1 MRAVK
6 LALLELRR
14 FRGPMRR
21 LVPVLLCLVP
31 LLYGA
36 MYLWANWDPYGKTD
50 RMPVAVVNQ
59 DQLAHAP
66 QGRRVNAGDQL
77 VQQLKASGTFD
88 WHFVGPDEAR
98 DGLEHGRYFFTI
110 AIPSDFSRKL
120 ATGADTR
127 PQQAGIH
134 IELNDAHNYIAGIM
148 TEVVQNKLQEQVNS
162 AAHAA
167 YVRGIYGE
175 LSDVRDKL
183 STAADGAH
191 RLVGATRVAQQG
203 TSTVTSATSTLRDG
217 AGGVSAGAR
226 QIARAA
232 GQIDDLSGRLD
243 RAAAD
248 RLPGAVSALVTTA
261 RLTTDGLDAVHTATG
276 ATRKGTSRA
285 VADLTDLADS
295 HPELR
300 DDPVYRSALSHAR
313 DLDSTAT
320 DLDGRAAAAENNAR
334 RSLRDAEHLQG
345 DLGSLRNDV
354 LALHTPLRLVDT
366 GSHSAADGARGLVDG
381 LGTLEKGSG
390 ALRSAADQAHD
401 GAFDVSRTVDDGLHK
416 IPRTSPDQV
425 AHAAEVLGTPV
436 HIGRGNL
443 HPAGVYG
450 RGLAPFFFGIALWV
464 FGLFAYLLLRPLNA
478 RALAG
483 RVGAF
488 TTAVAGWLPAAVL
501 GAVGA
506 LVLYGV
512 VDLTLGLSPVHRF
525 AMVALLVTAAAAF
538 VAVDHCL
545 RTVFGVPGDVLSL
558 VLLILQL
565 TASGGLYPLPTE
577 PAFFQVLN
585 PLLPMTY
592 LVDGLRVT
600 VSGGLTANLLR
611 DFVVLFL
618 FTAGF
623 LALTAL
629 AVRRQRVWTIGRL
642 HPDVSL

>member
-59 DQLAHAP
+59 DRLAHAA

-88 WHFVGPDEAR
+88 WHFVGPNEAR

-217 AGGVSAGAR
+217 AAGVSSGAR

-261 RLTTDGLDAVHTATG
+261 RVTTDGLDAVHTATS

-285 VADLTDLADS
+285 VTDLTQLADS

-300 DDPVYRSALSHAR
+300 DAPVYRRALGHAR
-313 DLDSTAT
+313 DLDATAT
-320 DLDGRAAAAENNAR
+320 DLDGRAAAAEDNAR
-334 RSLRDAEHLQG
+334 RALRDAEHLQG
-345 DLGSLRNDV
+345 DIGSLRSEV

-401 GAFDVSRTVDDGLHK
+401 GAADVSRTVDDGLHK
-416 IPRTSPDQV
+416 IPRTNPDQV

-436 HIGRGNL
+436 HIDRGNL

-478 RALAG
+478 RALVG
-483 RVGAF
+483 RVGAV

-577 PAFFQVLN
+577 PAFFQMLN

-600 VSGGLTANLLR
+600 VSGGLTSNLLR
-611 DFVVLFL
+611 DFGVLFL

-629 AVRRQRVWTIGRL
+629 AVRRQRVWTVGRL

>member
-1 MRAVK
+1 MKAVK

-14 FRGPMRR
+14 FRGPVRR
-21 LVPVLLCLVP
+21 LVPLLLCLVP

-50 RMPVAVVNQ
+50 RMPVAVVNH
-59 DQLAHAP
+59 DHLAHAK
-66 QGRRVNAGDQL
+66 QGRRVDAGDQL
-77 VQQLKASGTFD
+77 VKQLKASGTFD
-88 WHFVGPDEAR
+88 WHFVGQDEAR

-110 AIPSDFSRKL
+110 DIPSDFSRKI

-127 PQQAGIH
+127 PQQAGIR
-134 IELNDAHNYIAGIM
+134 IELNDANNYIAGIM
-148 TEVVQNKLQEQVNS
+148 TEVVQTKLQDQINS
-162 AAHAA
+162 ATHAA
-167 YVRGIYGE
+167 YVRSIYGE
-175 LSDVRDKL
+175 LSDVRGKL
-183 STAADGAH
+183 TTASDGAH

-203 TSTVTSATSTLRDG
+203 TSTITSATATLHDG
-217 AGGVSAGAR
+217 AGDVASGAQ
-226 QIARAA
+226 QIARAT
-232 GQIDDLSGRLD
+232 GQLDDLTGRLD
-243 RAAAD
+243 QAAAD
-248 RLPGAVSALVTTA
+248 RLPGAASALVSTA
-261 RLTTDGLDAVHTATG
+261 RLTTDGLDAVHTATT

-285 VADLTDLADS
+285 VADLTDLADT

-300 DDPVYRSALSHAR
+300 DDPVYRRALSHAR
-313 DLDSTAT
+313 SLDSTAT
-320 DLDGRAAAAENNAR
+320 ALDGRAAAAENNAR
-334 RSLRDAEHLQG
+334 RALQEAERLQ
-345 DLGSLRNDV
+345 DDVGSLRRDV

-366 GSHSAADGARGLVDG
+366 GSHRAADGAHGLVEG
-381 LGTLEKGSG
+381 LATLEKGSG
-390 ALRSAADQAHD
+390 ALHTAAEQAHG
-401 GAFDVSRTVDDGLHK
+401 GASEVSRTVDDGLHK

-436 HIGRGNL
+436 HIDRTNL

-464 FGLFAYLLLRPLNA
+464 FGLFAYLLIRPLNT

-483 RVGAF
+483 RVSAF
-488 TTAVAGWLPAAVL
+488 TTAVAGWLPAALL

-512 VDLTLGLSPVHRF
+512 VDLTLGLNPVHGF
-525 AMVALLVTAAAAF
+525 WTLALLVTAAGAF

-585 PLLPMTY
+585 PMLPMTY

-600 VSGGLTANLLR
+600 VSGGLTGNLLR
-611 DFVVLFL
+611 DFAVLL
-618 FTAGF
+618 ACTAGS
-623 LALTAL
+623 LAVTAL
-629 AVRRQRVWTIGRL
+629 SVRRQRVWTVGRL

>member
-1 MRAVK
+1 MKAVK

-21 LVPVLLCLVP
+21 LVPALLCLVP

-59 DQLAHAP
+59 DHLAHAR
-66 QGRRVNAGDQL
+66 QGSRVNAGDQL

-98 DGLEHGRYFFTI
+98 DGLEHGRYLFTI
-110 AIPSDFSRKL
+110 DIPPDFSRKL

-127 PQQAGIH
+127 PQQAGIR
-134 IELNDAHNYIAGIM
+134 IELNDANNYVAGIM
-148 TEVVQNKLQEQVNS
+148 TEVVQNKLQDQVNS

-167 YVRGIYGE
+167 YVRSVYGE

-183 STAADGAH
+183 STASDGAH

-203 TSTVTSATSTLRDG
+203 TSTVASATSTLHDG
-217 AGGVSAGAR
+217 ADGVAAGAR
-226 QIARAA
+226 QIARAT

-248 RLPGAVSALVTTA
+248 RLPGALSTLVTTA
-261 RLTTDGLDAVHTATG
+261 RLTTDGLDAVHTATS

-300 DDPVYRSALSHAR
+300 GDPVYRTALSHAR
-313 DLDSTAT
+313 DLDTTAT

-334 RSLRDAEHLQG
+334 RSLRDAERLQ
-345 DLGSLRNDV
+345 DDVGSLRRDV

-366 GSHSAADGARGLVDG
+366 GAHSAADGAHGLVEG

-390 ALRSAADQAHD
+390 ALRAAADQAHD
-401 GAFDVSRTVDDGLHK
+401 GASDVSRTVDGGLHK

-436 HIGRGNL
+436 HIDRGNL

-464 FGLFAYLLLRPLNA
+464 FGLFAYLLLRPLNT

-512 VDLTLGLSPVHRF
+512 VDLALGLGPVHRF
-525 AMVALLVTAAAAF
+525 WMLALLVTAAAAF

-545 RTVFGVPGDVLSL
+545 RTLFGVPGDVLSL

-577 PAFFQVLN
+577 PAFFQALN

-600 VSGGLTANLLR
+600 VSGGLTENLLR
-611 DFVVLFL
+611 DFVVLFA

-623 LALTAL
+623 LAVTAL
-629 AVRRQRVWTIGRL
+629 AVRRQRVWTVGRL

>member
-1 MRAVK
+1 MKAVK

-59 DQLAHAP
+59 DQPAHAR
-66 QGRRVNAGDQL
+66 QGNRVNAGDQL

-88 WHFVGPDEAR
+88 WHFVGADQAR

-110 AIPSDFSRKL
+110 DIPSDFSRKL

-127 PQQAGIH
+127 PQQAGIR
-134 IELNDAHNYIAGIM
+134 IELNDANNYIAGIM
-148 TEVVQNKLQEQVNS
+148 TEVVQNKLQDQVNS
-162 AAHAA
+162 ATHAA
-167 YVRGIYGE
+167 YVRSVYGE

-203 TSTVTSATSTLRDG
+203 TSTVASATSTLHDG
-217 AGGVSAGAR
+217 ADGVAAGAG
-226 QIARAA
+226 QIAQAA

-261 RLTTDGLDAVHTATG
+261 RLTTDGLDAVHTATS
-276 ATRKGTSRA
+276 ATHKGTSRA
-285 VADLTDLADS
+285 VADLTELADS

-300 DDPVYRSALSHAR
+300 DDPVYRRALSHAR

-334 RSLRDAEHLQG
+334 RSLRDAERLQ
-345 DLGSLRNDV
+345 DNIGSLRRDV

-366 GSHSAADGARGLVDG
+366 GSHRAADGARSLSNG

-401 GAFDVSRTVDDGLHK
+401 GAFDVSRTVDEGLHK
-416 IPRTSPDQV
+416 TPRTSPDQV
-425 AHAAEVLGTPV
+425 AHAAKVLGTPV
-436 HIGRGNL
+436 HIDRGNL

-464 FGLFAYLLLRPLNA
+464 FGLFAYLLLRPLNT

-512 VDLTLGLSPVHRF
+512 VDLALGLSPVHRVGT
-525 AMVALLVTAAAAF
+525 VALLVTAAAAF

-629 AVRRQRVWTIGRL
+629 AVRRQRVWSVGRL

>member
-1 MRAVK
+1 MKAVK

-21 LVPVLLCLVP
+21 LVPLLLCLVP

-59 DQLAHAP
+59 DHLAHAK

-88 WHFVGPDEAR
+88 WHFVGQDEAR
-98 DGLEHGRYFFTI
+98 EGLEHGRYFFTI
-110 AIPSDFSRKL
+110 DIPPDFSRKL

-127 PQQAGIH
+127 PKQAGIR
-134 IELNDAHNYIAGIM
+134 IQLNDANNYIAGIM
-148 TEVVQNKLQEQVNS
+148 TEVVQTKLQDQVNS
-162 AAHAA
+162 ATHAA
-167 YVRGIYGE
+167 YVRSVYGE

-183 STAADGAH
+183 TTASDGAH

-203 TSTVTSATSTLRDG
+203 TSTIASATSTLRDG
-217 AGGVSAGAR
+217 AGGVAAGAR
-226 QIARAA
+226 QIARAT
-232 GQIDDLSGRLD
+232 GQIDDLTGRLD

-248 RLPGAVSALVTTA
+248 RLPGAAAALVSTA
-261 RLTTDGLDAVHTATG
+261 RLTTDGLDAVHTATS

-285 VADLTDLADS
+285 VADLTALADS

-300 DDPVYRSALSHAR
+300 NDPVYERTLSHAR
-313 DLDSTAT
+313 SLDSTAT
-320 DLDGRAAAAENNAR
+320 ALDGRVAAAENNAR
-334 RSLRDAEHLQG
+334 RSLHEAERLQE
-345 DLGSLRNDV
+345 DVGSLGRDV

-366 GSHSAADGARGLVDG
+366 GSHSAADGAHGLVEG
-381 LGTLEKGSG
+381 LGTLENGSG
-390 ALRSAADQAHD
+390 ALHAAAEQAHS
-401 GAFDVSRTVDDGLHK
+401 GASEVSRTVDDGLHK

-436 HIGRGNL
+436 HIDRTNL

-464 FGLFAYLLLRPLNA
+464 FGLFAYLLLRPLNT

-483 RVGAF
+483 RIGAF
-488 TTAVAGWLPAAVL
+488 TTAVAGWLPAALL

-512 VDLTLGLSPVHRF
+512 VDLALGLNPVHGVW
-525 AMVALLVTAAAAF
+525 MLALLVTGAAAF

-585 PLLPMTY
+585 PMLPMTY

-600 VSGGLTANLLR
+600 VSGGLTGNLLR
-611 DFVVLFL
+611 DFAVLL
-618 FTAGF
+618 AFTAGF
-623 LALTAL
+623 LAVTAL
-629 AVRRQRVWTIGRL
+629 AVRRQRMWTVGRL

>member
-6 LALLELRR
+6 LAILELRR

-59 DQLAHAP
+59 DQPAHAP

-77 VQQLKASGTFD
+77 VRQLKASGTFD
-88 WHFVGPDEAR
+88 WRFVGADEAR

-110 AIPSDFSRKL
+110 TVPSDFGRKL
-120 ATGADTR
+120 ATGADAR
-127 PQQAGIH
+127 PQQAGIR
-134 IELNDAHNYIAGIM
+134 IELNDANNYIAGIM

-162 AAHAA
+162 ATHAA
-167 YVRGIYGE
+167 YVRSVYGE

-203 TSTVTSATSTLRDG
+203 TSTVASATSTLRDG
-217 AGGVSAGAR
+217 ADGVSAGAR

-232 GQIDDLSGRLD
+232 GQIDGLTGRLD

-248 RLPGAVSALVTTA
+248 RLPGAAAALVTTA
-261 RLTTDGLDAVHTATG
+261 RLTTDGLDAVHTATS
-276 ATRKGTSRA
+276 ATRKGTARG
-285 VADLTDLADS
+285 VADLDELADS
-295 HPELR
+295 HPALR
-300 DDPVYRSALSHAR
+300 SDPVYRTALRHAR
-313 DLDSTAT
+313 DLNATAT
-320 DLDGRAAAAENNAR
+320 SLDGRAAAAENNAR
-334 RSLRDAEHLQG
+334 RSLRAAERLRSG
-345 DLGSLRNDV
+345 IGSLQREV
-354 LALHTPLRLVDT
+354 LALHTPVRLVDT
-366 GSHSAADGARGLVDG
+366 GSHRAADGAHGLVAG

-390 ALRSAADQAHD
+390 ALRAAADQAHD
-401 GAFDVSRTVDDGLHK
+401 GASDVSRTVDDGLHK

-436 HIGRGNL
+436 HIDRGNL

-464 FGLFAYLLLRPLNA
+464 FGLFAYLLLRPLNT
-478 RALAG
+478 RALVG

-488 TTAVAGWLPAAVL
+488 TAAVAGWLPAAVL

-512 VDLTLGLSPVHRF
+512 VDLALGLSPVHRF
-525 AMVALLVTAAAAF
+525 WTVALLVTAAAAF

-545 RTVFGVPGDVLSL
+545 RTLFGVPGDVLSL

-565 TASGGLYPLPTE
+565 TASGGLYPLPTA
-577 PAFFQVLN
+577 PAFFQLLN

-600 VSGGLTANLLR
+600 VSGGLTAHLVR
-611 DFVVLFL
+611 DFVVLFG

-629 AVRRQRVWTIGRL
+629 AVRRQRVWTVGRL
-642 HPDVSL
+642 HPDVAL

>member
-436 HIGRGNL
+436 HIDRGNL

-577 PAFFQVLN
+577 PAFFQALN

>member
-6 LALLELRR
+6 LAMLELRR

-77 VQQLKASGTFD
+77 VRQLKASGTFD
-88 WHFVGPDEAR
+88 WRFVGADEAR

-110 AIPSDFSRKL
+110 TVPSDFSRKL
-120 ATGADTR
+120 ATGADAR
-127 PQQAGIH
+127 PQQAGIR
-134 IELNDAHNYIAGIM
+134 IELNDANNYIAGIM

-162 AAHAA
+162 ATHAA
-167 YVRGIYGE
+167 YVRGVYGE

-203 TSTVTSATSTLRDG
+203 TSTVASATSTLRDG
-217 AGGVSAGAR
+217 ADGVSAGAS

-232 GQIDDLSGRLD
+232 GQIDDLTGRLD

-248 RLPGAVSALVTTA
+248 RLPGAAAALVTTA
-261 RLTTDGLDAVHTATG
+261 RLTTDGLDAVHTATS
-276 ATRKGTSRA
+276 ATRKGTARA
-285 VADLTDLADS
+285 VADLDELADA

-300 DDPVYRSALSHAR
+300 NDPAFRAALKHAH
-313 DLDSTAT
+313 DLDATAT
-320 DLDGRAAAAENNAR
+320 SLDGRAAAAENNAR
-334 RSLRDAEHLQG
+334 RSLRAAERLQG
-345 DLGSLRNDV
+345 DIGSLQRAV
-354 LALHTPLRLVDT
+354 LALHTPVRLVDT
-366 GSHSAADGARGLVDG
+366 GSHRAADGAHGLVAG

-390 ALRSAADQAHD
+390 ALRAAADQAHD
-401 GAFDVSRTVDDGLHK
+401 GASDVSRTVDDGLHK

-436 HIGRGNL
+436 HIDRGNL

-464 FGLFAYLLLRPLNA
+464 FGLFAYLLLRPLNT
-478 RALAG
+478 RALVG

-512 VDLTLGLSPVHRF
+512 VDLALGLSPVHRF
-525 AMVALLVTAAAAF
+525 WTVALLVTAAAAF

-545 RTVFGVPGDVLSL
+545 RTLFGVPGDVLSL

-577 PAFFQVLN
+577 PAFFQLLN

-600 VSGGLTANLLR
+600 VSGGLTTHLAA
-611 DFVVLFL
+611 DFAVLFG

-629 AVRRQRVWTIGRL
+629 AVRRQRVWTVGRL
-642 HPDVSL
+642 HPDVAL

>member
-21 LVPVLLCLVP
+21 LVPILLCLVP

-59 DQLAHAP
+59 DHPAHAK
-66 QGRRVNAGDQL
+66 QGRRVDAGDQL
-77 VQQLKASGTFD
+77 VEQLKASGTFD
-88 WHFVGPDEAR
+88 WHFVGRDEAR

-110 AIPSDFSRKL
+110 DIPSDFSRKL

-127 PQQAGIH
+127 PKQAGIR
-134 IELNDAHNYIAGIM
+134 IRLNDANNYIAGIM
-148 TEVVQNKLQEQVNS
+148 TEVVQTKLQDQINS
-162 AAHAA
+162 ATHAA
-167 YVRGIYGE
+167 YVRGVYGE
-175 LSDVRDKL
+175 LLDVRDKL
-183 STAADGAH
+183 ATASDGAH

-203 TSTVTSATSTLRDG
+203 TSTVASATSTLRDG
-217 AGGVSAGAR
+217 AGGVAAGAR
-226 QIARAA
+226 QIARAT
-232 GQIDDLSGRLD
+232 GQIDDLTGRLD
-243 RAAAD
+243 QAAAD
-248 RLPGAVSALVTTA
+248 RLPGAAAALVSTA

-285 VADLTDLADS
+285 VADLTDLAGS

-300 DDPVYRSALSHAR
+300 DDPVYRRALSHAR
-313 DLDSTAT
+313 TLDSTAT
-320 DLDGRAAAAENNAR
+320 ALDGRAAAAENNAR
-334 RSLRDAEHLQG
+334 RALQEAEHLQA
-345 DLGSLRNDV
+345 DVGSLGRDV

-366 GSHSAADGARGLVDG
+366 GSHSAADGAHGLVEG

-390 ALRSAADQAHD
+390 ALRAAAEQAHS
-401 GAFDVSRTVDDGLHK
+401 GASEVSRTVDDGLHK

-436 HIGRGNL
+436 HIDRANL

-464 FGLFAYLLLRPLNA
+464 FGLFAYLLLRPLNT
-478 RALAG
+478 RALVG

-488 TTAVAGWLPAAVL
+488 TTAVAGWLPAALL

-512 VDLTLGLSPVHRF
+512 VDLALGLDPVHGVW
-525 AMVALLVTAAAAF
+525 MLALLVTGAAAF

-600 VSGGLTANLLR
+600 VSGGLTENLLR
-611 DFVVLFL
+611 DFAVLVA

-623 LALTAL
+623 LAVTAL
-629 AVRRQRVWTIGRL
+629 AVRRQRMWTVGRL
-642 HPDVSL
+642 HPDISL

>member
-6 LALLELRR
+6 LAMLELRR
-14 FRGPMRR
+14 FRGPVRR

-59 DQLAHAP
+59 DRLAHAP
-66 QGRRVNAGDQL
+66 QGRRVAAGDQL
-77 VQQLKASGTFD
+77 VRQLKASGTFD
-88 WHFVGPDEAR
+88 WRFVGADEAR
-98 DGLEHGRYFFTI
+98 EGLEHGRYFFTI
-110 AIPSDFSRKL
+110 TVPSDFSRKL
-120 ATGADTR
+120 ATGADAR
-127 PQQAGIH
+127 PQQAGIR
-134 IELNDAHNYIAGIM
+134 IELNDANNYIAGIM

-162 AAHAA
+162 ATHAA
-167 YVRGIYGE
+167 YVRSVYGE

-203 TSTVTSATSTLRDG
+203 TSTVASATSTLRDG
-217 AGGVSAGAR
+217 AEGVSAGAR

-232 GQIDDLSGRLD
+232 GQLDGLTGRLD

-248 RLPGAVSALVTTA
+248 RLPGAATALVTTA

-276 ATRKGTSRA
+276 ATRKGTARA
-285 VADLTDLADS
+285 VADLDELADS

-300 DDPVYRSALSHAR
+300 SDPVYRTALRHAR
-313 DLDSTAT
+313 DLDGTAT
-320 DLDGRAAAAENNAR
+320 SLDGRAAAAENNAR
-334 RSLRDAEHLQG
+334 RSLRAAERLQG
-345 DLGSLRNDV
+345 DIGSLQREV
-354 LALHTPLRLVDT
+354 LALHSPVRLVDS
-366 GSHSAADGARGLVDG
+366 GSHRAADGAHGLVAG

-390 ALRSAADQAHD
+390 ALRAAADQAHD
-401 GAFDVSRTVDDGLHK
+401 GASDVSRTVDDGLHK

-436 HIGRGNL
+436 HIDRGNL

-464 FGLFAYLLLRPLNA
+464 FGLFAYLLLRPLNT
-478 RALAG
+478 RALVG

-512 VDLTLGLSPVHRF
+512 VDLALGLSPVHRF
-525 AMVALLVTAAAAF
+525 WTAALLVTAAAAF

-545 RTVFGVPGDVLSL
+545 RTLFGVPGDVLSL

-565 TASGGLYPLPTE
+565 TASGGLYPLPTA
-577 PAFFQVLN
+577 PAFFQLLN

-600 VSGGLTANLLR
+600 VSGGLTAHLVR
-611 DFVVLFL
+611 DFVVLFG

-629 AVRRQRVWTIGRL
+629 AVRRQRVWTVGRL
-642 HPDVSL
+642 HPDVAL

>member
-167 YVRGIYGE
+167 YVRSIYGE

-320 DLDGRAAAAENNAR
+320 DLDGRAGAAENNAR
-334 RSLRDAEHLQG
+334 RSLRDVEHLQG
-345 DLGSLRNDV
+345 DIGSLRSDV

-436 HIGRGNL
+436 HIDRGNL

>member
-1 MRAVK
+1 MKAVK

-59 DQLAHAP
+59 DHLAHAQ

-110 AIPSDFSRKL
+110 AIPSDFSSKL

-148 TEVVQNKLQEQVNS
+148 TEVVQNKLQDQVNS
-162 AAHAA
+162 ATHAA
-167 YVRGIYGE
+167 YVRSVYGE
-175 LSDVRDKL
+175 LSDVRGKL

-203 TSTVTSATSTLRDG
+203 TSTVASATSTLHDG
-217 AGGVSAGAR
+217 ADGVSAGAQ
-226 QIARAA
+226 QIARATR
-232 GQIDDLSGRLD
+232 QIDDLSGRLD

-261 RLTTDGLDAVHTATG
+261 RLTTDGLDAVHTATS

-285 VADLTDLADS
+285 VSDLTDLADS

-300 DDPVYRSALSHAR
+300 SDPVYRSALSHAR

-334 RSLRDAEHLQG
+334 RALSDAERLQG
-345 DLGSLRNDV
+345 DIGSLRSDV

-401 GAFDVSRTVDDGLHK
+401 GASDVSRTVDQGLHK

-436 HIGRGNL
+436 HIDRGNL

-464 FGLFAYLLLRPLNA
+464 FGLFAYLLLRPLNT

-488 TTAVAGWLPAAVL
+488 TTTVAGWLPAALL

-512 VDLTLGLSPVHRF
+512 VDLTLGLSPVHPF
-525 AMVALLVTAAAAF
+525 AMIALLVTAAAAF

-545 RTVFGVPGDVLSL
+545 RTVFGVPGDVASL

-623 LALTAL
+623 LTMTAL